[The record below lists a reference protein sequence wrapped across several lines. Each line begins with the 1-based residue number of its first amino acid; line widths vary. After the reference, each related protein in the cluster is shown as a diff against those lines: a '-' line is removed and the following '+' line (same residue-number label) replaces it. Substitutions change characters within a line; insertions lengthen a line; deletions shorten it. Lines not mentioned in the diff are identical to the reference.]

1 MHPQVPLRCTWGSLD
16 YILLHLGLL
25 YKEQTM
31 EKTFALGIS
40 GMFATVTT
48 GVLGVPA
55 LFAQV
60 DALSFLGLAER
71 LGLGVVMAI
80 LGYKIIIKII
90 DVFGPPLLAR
100 LNTHDAEVQD
110 KLSDIT
116 KKVSRIDEHLS
127 RTPVPQTP

>member
-1 MHPQVPLRCTWGSLD
+1 
-16 YILLHLGLL
+16 
-25 YKEQTM
+25 
-31 EKTFALGIS
+31 
-40 GMFATVTT
+40 MFATLTA
-48 GVLGVPA
+48 GVLGA
-55 LFAQV
+55 SAMFAQA

-110 KLSDIT
+110 RLSDLT
-116 KKVSRIDEHLS
+116 KKVDQIDEHL
-127 RTPVPQTP
+127 TNAAGK

>member
-1 MHPQVPLRCTWGSLD
+1 
-16 YILLHLGLL
+16 
-25 YKEQTM
+25 M

-60 DALSFLGLAER
+60 DVDMFGLAER

-80 LGYKIIIKII
+80 LGYKIIMKII
-90 DVFGPPLLAR
+90 DIFGPPLLAR

-110 KLSDIT
+110 KLMDIT
-116 KKVSRIDEHLS
+116 KNVNRIDEHLS
-127 RTPVPQTP
+127 GITKKER

>member
-1 MHPQVPLRCTWGSLD
+1 
-16 YILLHLGLL
+16 
-25 YKEQTM
+25 
-31 EKTFALGIS
+31 
-40 GMFATVTT
+40 MFATVTT
-48 GVLGVPA
+48 GVLGMPA
-55 LFAQV
+55 LFAQIDV
-60 DALSFLGLAER
+60 DAVNFLGLAER

-127 RTPVPQTP
+127 GVGERPSC

>member
-1 MHPQVPLRCTWGSLD
+1 
-16 YILLHLGLL
+16 
-25 YKEQTM
+25 M
-31 EKTFALGIS
+31 EKTFAFGIS
-40 GMFATVTT
+40 GMFATLTA
-48 GVLGVPA
+48 GVFGMPA

-60 DALSFLGLAER
+60 DVDAFGLAER

-110 KLSDIT
+110 KLGDIT
-116 KKVSRIDEHLS
+116 KKVNRIDEQLS
-127 RTPVPQTP
+127 LKEKRERSKEKEDKSEVHTALA

>member
-1 MHPQVPLRCTWGSLD
+1 
-16 YILLHLGLL
+16 
-25 YKEQTM
+25 M

-40 GMFATVTT
+40 GMFATLTA
-48 GVLGVPA
+48 GVCGLPT
-55 LFAQV
+55 LIAQA

-110 KLSDIT
+110 KLAGIE
-116 KKVSRIDEHLS
+116 KKVNDIEGHLQ
-127 RTPVPQTP
+127 R

>member
-1 MHPQVPLRCTWGSLD
+1 
-16 YILLHLGLL
+16 
-25 YKEQTM
+25 M

-48 GVLGVPA
+48 GVLGVPV

-90 DVFGPPLLAR
+90 DIFGPPLLAR

-110 KLSDIT
+110 KLADIT
-116 KKVSRIDEHLS
+116 KKVNRIDEHLS
-127 RTPVPQTP
+127 GTPLAPKNR